1 VYGVVGATYSA
12 FQLVGAPLLGQ
23 WYDIYGRR
31 KVLLLTQVGTL
42 VSWLVFLAAF
52 FLPSTELF
60 SRNLSDSVIVVTLP
74 LLVLFIARAMDGLT
88 GGNVSVANAYL
99 ADLTEEGERERN
111 FGKMAVAAN
120 LGFILGPV
128 LAGLLGATTLGEILP
143 VLAAIGISLAAS
155 LVIGFYLPESKPC
168 VLKESPERTNV
179 RKVFGQEHRDCVKAT
194 EPTKLREVLRI
205 KNIPFL
211 LLLYFLL
218 FIGFNLFYAAFPVHA
233 LTQLDWTT
241 TELGIFFSFLGLTTV
256 AVQGPLLSRLA
267 DRFSAKALAVVGGL
281 ILGTAFLFLTSD
293 RLTFLYLGAALF
305 SLGNGLQ
312 WPSFLAILSN
322 TAGARHQGAVQGFG
336 GSVGS
341 LASIVGLLLGG
352 VLYTALGGSTFTV
365 SAVLIFG
372 VSFLSLK
379 LFRS

>member
-1 VYGVVGATYSA
+1 
-12 FQLVGAPLLGQ
+12 
-23 WYDIYGRR
+23 
-31 KVLLLTQVGTL
+31 VLLLSQLGTL

-52 FLPSTELF
+52 YLPATQLF
-60 SRNLSDSVIVVTLP
+60 SWNLSDGVVVVTIP
-74 LLVLFIARAMDGLT
+74 LLVLFVARAMDGLT

-99 ADLTEEGERERN
+99 ADLTEESEREKN

-120 LGFILGPV
+120 LGFIVGPV
-128 LAGLLGATTLGEILP
+128 LAGLLGATSLGESLP

-168 VLKESPERTNV
+168 VLKQSPEHTNV
-179 RKVFGQEHRDCVKAT
+179 RKVFGQEHVDCVKAQQ
-194 EPTKLREVLRI
+194 PTKLREVLRI

-233 LTQLDWTT
+233 LTRLDWSTA
-241 TELGIFFSFLGLTTV
+241 ELGIFFSFLGLTTV

-267 DRFSAKALAVVGGL
+267 DRYSATTLAVVGGL

-293 RLTFLYLGAALF
+293 RLTFVYLGAALF

-312 WPSFLAILSN
+312 WPSFLTILSN
-322 TAGARHQGAVQGFG
+322 TAGTRHQGAVQGLG

-341 LASIVGLLLGG
+341 LASIVGLVLGG
-352 VLYTALGGSTFTV
+352 VLYTTLGGSTFVV
-365 SAVLIFG
+365 SAILIF
-372 VSFLSLK
+372 VASFLALK
-379 LFRS
+379 LLRP

>member
-1 VYGVVGATYSA
+1 MVR
-12 FQLVGAPLLGQ
+12 FLLV
-23 WYDIYGRR
+23 
-31 KVLLLTQVGTL
+31 
-42 VSWLVFLAAF
+42 F
-52 FLPSTELF
+52 FLPSKPLF
-60 SRNLSDSVIVVTLP
+60 SANLSDGVVVVTLP
-74 LLVLFIARAMDGLT
+74 LLVLFLARAMDGLT

-99 ADLTEEGERERN
+99 ADLTEESEREKN

-128 LAGLLGATTLGEILP
+128 LAGLLGATALGEIVP
-143 VLAAIGISLAAS
+143 VLAAIAISLAAS
-155 LVIGFYLPESKPC
+155 LVIGLYLPESKPC
-168 VLKESPERTNV
+168 VLQQNFEHTNV
-179 RKVFGQEHRDCVKAT
+179 RKVFGQEHRDCVKAP

-233 LTQLDWTT
+233 LTRLNWTT
-241 TELGIFFSFLGLTTV
+241 TDLGIFFSFLGLTTV

-267 DRFSAKALAVVGGL
+267 DRFSAPTLAVVGGI

-293 RLTFLYLGAALF
+293 RLVSLYLGAALF

-312 WPSFLAILSN
+312 WPSFMTLLSN
-322 TAGARHQGAVQGFG
+322 AAGARHQGAVQGLG

-341 LASIVGLLLGG
+341 LASIVGLVLGG
-352 VLYTALGGSTFTV
+352 ILYTNLGGSTFTI
-365 SAVLIFG
+365 SAVLIF
-372 VSFLSLK
+372 VASLLSLK
-379 LFRS
+379 LIRA